1 MPRTEFGPAGPPGK
15 GSFAPPVIW
24 SAESLAQTGVDLP
37 ESSNAIA
44 PAQVTLGSAG
54 GGAAVSNLSAVSG
67 GESREG
73 GRDRRKKDV
82 TCWGTRSAGVLIS
95 LRSCR

>member
-15 GSFAPPVIW
+15 GSFAPPAIW
-24 SAESLAQTGVDLP
+24 SAEALAHTGVDLP

-54 GGAAVSNLSAVSG
+54 GGVAASNLSAVSG
-67 GESREG
+67 GESLEG
-73 GRDRRKKDV
+73 GEGRRKKDV
-82 TCWGTRSAGVLIS
+82 KGSATSSAGVLIS
-95 LRSCR
+95 LRSFR